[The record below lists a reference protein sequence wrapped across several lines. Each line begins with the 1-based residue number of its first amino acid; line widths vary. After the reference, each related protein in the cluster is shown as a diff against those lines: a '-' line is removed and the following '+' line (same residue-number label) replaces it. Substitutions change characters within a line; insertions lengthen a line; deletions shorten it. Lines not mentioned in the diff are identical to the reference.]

1 MARSFVFY
9 AVAGGLLLAGA
20 LVHAT
25 GPTAAATKPSLEGF
39 TPQAIAVEARP
50 LVLDAADPDR
60 RQFGKLEWRGGL
72 PLTSTSRFFGGLS
85 GLAIR
90 PDGKGL
96 LAVSDAG
103 LWFSAALTYEGN
115 RLSGLTT
122 AKAGPLLGRDGTP
135 LADVDDRDAEA
146 LSWAGDGTSLL
157 IAFEHH
163 HRIEV
168 VPLAAG
174 VPGRAL
180 RAKTVPAAV
189 RKGHPNRGIEA
200 MTVLTSGPSKGLII
214 AFGERS
220 LDKAKNL
227 KGWLIGER
235 EPEALSLK
243 RMNGFDVTDATIAPN
258 GDLIILERRFR
269 YSEGM
274 KMRIRKIAASDIR
287 PGALL
292 TGSVLF
298 AADGKLGIDNMEG
311 IAAHRGAAGETVLTL
326 ISDDNFNRF
335 LQRTILLQ
343 FALAKAEK

>member
-1 MARSFVFY
+1 MVRSLFYY
-9 AVAGGLLLAGA
+9 AVAGSLLLAGA
-20 LVHAT
+20 LAT
-25 GPTAAATKPSLEGF
+25 IIGPAVAATKPGLEGF
-39 TPQAIAVEARP
+39 SPQAIAVEARP

-60 RQFGKLEWRGGL
+60 MQFGKLEWRGGL
-72 PLTSTSRFFGGLS
+72 QLTSASRFFGGLS
-85 GLAIR
+85 GLAVT

-103 LWFSAALTYEGN
+103 LWLSAALTYEGN
-115 RLSGLTT
+115 QLSGFAT

-135 LADVDDRDAEA
+135 FTDADDRDAEA

-174 VPGRAL
+174 EPGSAL
-180 RAKTVPAAV
+180 RVRTVPAAL

-200 MTVLTSGPSKGLII
+200 MTVLTSGPSKGQII

-227 KGWLIGER
+227 RGWLIGESGS
-235 EPEALSLK
+235 EALSLK
-243 RMNGFDVTDATIAPN
+243 RMNGFDVTDATIAPD
-258 GDLIILERRFR
+258 GDLIVLERRFR
-269 YSEGM
+269 FSEGV
-274 KMRIRKIAASDIR
+274 KMRIRKIAASDIK
-287 PGALL
+287 PGAVL

-311 IAAHRGAAGETVLTL
+311 IAAHRGASGETVLTL
-326 ISDDNFNRF
+326 ISDDNFNHF
-335 LQRTILLQ
+335 LQRTIVLQ
-343 FALAKAEK
+343 FALTKAEE